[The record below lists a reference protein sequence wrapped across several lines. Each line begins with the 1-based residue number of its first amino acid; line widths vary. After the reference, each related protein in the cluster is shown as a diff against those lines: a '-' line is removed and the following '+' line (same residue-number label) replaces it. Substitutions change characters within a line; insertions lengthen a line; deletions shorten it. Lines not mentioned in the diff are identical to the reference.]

1 MGSQIAMNELMK
13 TLYKIQ
19 EQTGVAK
26 KENKKTQTEELND
39 FERQRLKVAEGVR
52 LVRKTLKERD
62 ELLEQSAGNK
72 ITVELSNAVRLQLKS
87 VRADAE
93 ELSRVQAEHS
103 KKVTKKSKKDGL
115 SAEDQEYLER
125 QKEIVELTFQHIS
138 EVEKMEK
145 RMHYTE
151 GILDDS
157 SDQEAAPA
165 SLPDIDDDGEIGQ
178 RFAMLKQRDQQIDQ
192 GLEEVSKGV
201 AVLKQMATEMGSEVE
216 VQGAIMQEID
226 QKVDKNQAKLDNL
239 NKRLKKT
246 LESTRSGNRFA
257 IDFICCLVM
266 MALAGVLAN
275 SILKFV

>member
-1 MGSQIAMNELMK
+1 MGSTIQMNELMQ

-19 EQTGVAK
+19 QETGVAK
-26 KENKKTQTEELND
+26 KETKKSKTEELND
-39 FERQRLKVAEGVR
+39 FERQRFKVAEGVR

-72 ITVELSNAVRLQLKS
+72 TTVELSNAVRLQLKT

-93 ELSRVQAEHS
+93 ELSRVQAEHA

-115 SAEDQEYLER
+115 SEEDQEYLER
-125 QKEIVELTFQHIS
+125 QKEIVDLAFQHIS

-157 SDQEAAPA
+157 SDQEPAPA
-165 SLPDIDDDGEIGQ
+165 SLPDVDDDGEVGQ
-178 RFAMLKQRDQQIDQ
+178 RFAQLKQRDQQIDE
-192 GLEEVSKGV
+192 GLAEVSKGV
-201 AVLKQMATEMGSEVE
+201 EVLKQMAIEMGDAVE
-216 VQGAIMQEID
+216 VQGAIMDEID
-226 QKVDKNQAKLDNL
+226 KKVDKNMGKVENL

-246 LESTRSGNRFA
+246 LETVRSGNRFV

-275 SILKFV
+275 SILKFT